1 MYFLHS
7 NASYEQKAGFLLTHS
22 STKNVSGII
31 LSKPHE
37 IQKFYF
43 SKFIKS
49 LLPSIEVNE
58 RETLKNT
65 EK

>member
-1 MYFLHS
+1 MDFLHS
-7 NASYEQKAGFLLTHS
+7 NVSCEQKAGFLLTHS
-22 STKNVSGII
+22 STKNASGVI

-49 LLPSIEVNE
+49 LLPSFN
-58 RETLKNT
+58 
-65 EK
+65 